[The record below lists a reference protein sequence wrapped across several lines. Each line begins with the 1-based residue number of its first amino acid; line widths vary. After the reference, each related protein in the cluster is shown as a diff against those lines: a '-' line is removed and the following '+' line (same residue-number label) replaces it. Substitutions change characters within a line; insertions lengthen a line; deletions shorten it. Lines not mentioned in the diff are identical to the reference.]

1 MLWRIQSTTLAI
13 LNLITWKGG
22 RRYDVCCLVKRLFPK
37 IGLYSVSF
45 PTVTAY
51 NVYYDCFF
59 ESFTLNG
66 FQVFNKTGSMKQPL
80 HFSFTWPVVWISW
93 FFKCQSKLRLIALQ
107 TTTKATNFPESSLF
121 AFCTYQLPWWSYETN
136 LTRLVVE
143 EMSSIITHHALRAK
157 RFPQHFVSY
166 LI

>member
-1 MLWRIQSTTLAI
+1 MHSEHYASNFEPYYMKRWEKIWRMSSGKATFPQDRSLQCQ
-13 LNLITWKGG
+13 LSNCNVLQ
-22 RRYDVCCLVKRLFPK
+22 CLLRL
-37 IGLYSVSF
+37 
-45 PTVTAY
+45 
-51 NVYYDCFF
+51 FF

-93 FFKCQSKLRLIALQ
+93 YFKCQSKLRLIALQ